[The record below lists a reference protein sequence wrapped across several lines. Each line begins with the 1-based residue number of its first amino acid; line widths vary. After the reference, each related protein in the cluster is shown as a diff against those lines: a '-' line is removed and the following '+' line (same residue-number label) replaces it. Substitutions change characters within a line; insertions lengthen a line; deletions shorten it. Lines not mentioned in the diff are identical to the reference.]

1 MEQGTKEWL
10 QARAGRVTAS
20 RVADIVAKTK
30 SGPAAS
36 RANYMAQLICERL
49 TGSPVEGFKSAAM
62 QWGTDMEPLA
72 RAAYEDRH
80 GVLVVETGFVPH
92 PTLAMAGA
100 SPDGLVGEEGLVE
113 IKCPETATHLDT
125 LLSGSV
131 PGRYQIQML
140 WQMACTG
147 RAWCDFVSFDPRLP
161 ANMQLFV
168 ARVER
173 DEKKLVEISGEVEA
187 FLGEL
192 DQKIQKLTEKYK

>member
-80 GVLVVETGFVPH
+80 GVLVVETGFISH

-100 SPDGLVGEEGLVE
+100 SPDGLVGEDGLVE

-168 ARVER
+168 ARVDR
-173 DEKKLVEISGEVEA
+173 DENRLAEISKEVEA

-192 DQKIQKLTEKYK
+192 DQKIQKLTEKYA